1 MCMENYFIVDIET
14 CPISLENYNQLNEEE
29 RIKLINPIDSRIV
42 AIGVRHKNNN
52 KIFIDGSEKKILELF
67 WAEWKKIKQENQNN
81 SAVGFNILNFDIPF
95 IVSRSFINNVEI
107 VPFMLKSILDLKNKI
122 NAYRYGKSRGKLIDY
137 GRFLGLEISAVDGS
151 QVAAMWKENKIQDLK
166 DYLCND
172 LEITEKLFFRA
183 KETKIIHIDRW

>member
-1 MCMENYFIVDIET
+1 MENYFIVDIET

>member
-29 RIKLINPIDSRIV
+29 RIKMINPIDSRIV

-52 KIFIDGSEKKILELF
+52 KVFIDSSEKKILELF
-67 WAEWKKIKQENQNN
+67 WAEWRKIKQENQNN

>member
-29 RIKLINPIDSRIV
+29 RIKMINPIDSRIV

-95 IVSRSFINNVEI
+95 IVSRSFISNVEI

>member
-29 RIKLINPIDSRIV
+29 RIKMINPIDSRIV
-42 AIGVRHKNNN
+42 AIGVMHKNNN

>member
-1 MCMENYFIVDIET
+1 MENYFIVDIET
-14 CPISLENYNQLNEEE
+14 CPTNLENYNQLNEEE

>member
-1 MCMENYFIVDIET
+1 MENYFIVDIET

-29 RIKLINPIDSRIV
+29 RIKMINPIDSRIV

>member
-29 RIKLINPIDSRIV
+29 RIKMINPIDSRIV